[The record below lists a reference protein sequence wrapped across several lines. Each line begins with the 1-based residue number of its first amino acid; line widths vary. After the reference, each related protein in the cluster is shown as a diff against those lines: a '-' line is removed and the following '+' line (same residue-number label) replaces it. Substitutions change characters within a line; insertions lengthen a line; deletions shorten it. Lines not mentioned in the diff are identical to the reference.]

1 MGGCATSQKQ
11 GKGGGMSGGENRNG
25 DNILNVNIYPIKY
38 IKEKCRTNDLVLYV
52 TRLSFLILMPLFMTL
67 FYVALESSV
76 ISIFNI

>member
-1 MGGCATSQKQ
+1 
-11 GKGGGMSGGENRNG
+11 MSGGENRNG

-76 ISIFNI
+76 IAIFNI